1 MIIVDI
7 DVPAIGKKYDF
18 QIDENV
24 ALCEVKEEIVEMICR
39 KEQCMLIGDENQLVL
54 WNAQNGQML
63 RENRTAW
70 EIGLVTGSKILLV

>member
-1 MIIVDI
+1 MIIVDV
-7 DVPAIGKKYDF
+7 DVPVTGKKYDF

-24 ALCEVKEEIVEMICR
+24 PLSDVKEEIVEMICR
-39 KEQCMLIGDENQLVL
+39 KEQCMLVGDEGRLLL

-63 RENRTAW
+63 LEDKTAW